1 MDSIFLTR
9 ADLKKRGIT
18 VSNTTLLRR
27 EAQGEFPK
35 RTYLTPKTALNKWG
49 EFLEELQG

>member
-18 VSNTTLLRR
+18 ISNTTLLRR
-27 EAQGEFPK
+27 EASVRLNRCSRIFPK
-35 RTYLTPKTALNKWG
+35 IMKKVDGQTP
-49 EFLEELQG
+49 